1 MHPATL
7 MRSAMLAICLGALA
21 ACNSTSQ
28 RPGVAPAPVQAPV
41 AAPAQE
47 PATIPG
53 YITPSDFKLPQGAG
67 CSGDVARFQAV
78 QDNDLRMGH
87 VNPSVYQQIKS
98 EIAAAAA
105 ACSAGR
111 DGEASS
117 MIRASKSRH
126 GYP

>member
-1 MHPATL
+1 MQPATVI
-7 MRSAMLAICLGALA
+7 RSAMLVTCLGALT

-28 RPGVAPAPVQAPV
+28 RPAVTPAPVQAP
-41 AAPAQE
+41 APTQE